1 MKILTNENMA
11 FDLNQLPERIDD
23 IRYCVL
29 DYSDPQS
36 IDYYWFP
43 LVFLDIFSSPC
54 ADIRIGPYSIQM
66 PLDWSIVIGDKHCG
80 DLEVIRLIDLND
92 KDFDAFSINPIKGYM
107 PDFFKIEIMNVFADV
122 KWYFPRLK
130 NGHLLALPLCGG
142 ENPPCVF
149 FVKEASKIPEALDIR
164 HMV

>member
-1 MKILTNENMA
+1 MA
-11 FDLNQLPERIDD
+11 FDINQLPERIGD

-92 KDFDAFSINPIKGYM
+92 KDFDAFSINPIRGYM
-107 PDFFKIEIMNVFADV
+107 PDFLKIEIVNVFADV
-122 KWYFPRLK
+122 KWYFPKLK
-130 NGHLLALPLCGG
+130 HGHLLALPLKSG

-149 FVKEASKIPEALDIR
+149 FVKEASKIPESLDIR
-164 HMV
+164 HLV